1 MAQPPPEDLPV
12 LTEPADGVPDV
23 VDTAEGRRATLAALA
38 AGSGPIA
45 VDVERAQ
52 SYRYYAKAYL
62 VQLRRPGSGTFLI
75 DPIAFETPDAEVAH
89 FAALRDLIADEEWIL
104 HAATQD
110 LPNLVELG
118 LRPTRL
124 FDTELAGR
132 LLGLPK
138 VSLGAMAERYC
149 GVRLLK
155 EHSAVDWSRR
165 PIPRDWLVYAA
176 LDVEL
181 LHELREKLTVELRQA
196 GKLDMARQEFDYL
209 CRWAL
214 EPHAERPDRW
224 RRVSGSHQVRTP
236 RGLAVVRELWL
247 ARDEVAHRTNQAPG
261 RVLPDAAISTLAA
274 MITKRHPAVPNAR
287 EMGQVEG
294 FRRRQARQYQ
304 SIWLNV
310 LDRVAAMTSAELPPL
325 RLTGNGIPM
334 PRNWQRANPDA
345 WERWSKVRPA
355 VVALAEELQLPVE
368 NLIAPDALRQLLWQP
383 PSPLSVEAI
392 DEQLAGL
399 GVRPWQRE
407 LVAALVV
414 ELLG

>member
-1 MAQPPPEDLPV
+1 MR
-12 LTEPADGVPDV
+12 
-23 VDTAEGRRATLAALA
+23 TA
-38 AGSGPIA
+38 
-45 VDVERAQ
+45 
-52 SYRYYAKAYL
+52 
-62 VQLRRPGSGTFLI
+62 
-75 DPIAFETPDAEVAH
+75 
-89 FAALRDLIADEEWIL
+89 
-104 HAATQD
+104 
-110 LPNLVELG
+110 
-118 LRPTRL
+118 
-124 FDTELAGR
+124 
-132 LLGLPK
+132 
-138 VSLGAMAERYC
+138 
-149 GVRLLK
+149 
-155 EHSAVDWSRR
+155 
-165 PIPRDWLVYAA
+165 
-176 LDVEL
+176 
-181 LHELREKLTVELRQA
+181 
-196 GKLDMARQEFDYL
+196 
-209 CRWAL
+209 
-214 EPHAERPDRW
+214 
-224 RRVSGSHQVRTP
+224 

-383 PSPLSVEAI
+383 ASPLSVEAI

>member
-23 VDTAEGRRATLAALA
+23 VDTAEDAARRWPRWRRQWADR
-38 AGSGPIA
+38 GGC
-45 VDVERAQ
+45 RA
-52 SYRYYAKAYL
+52 RPELPHYAKAYL

-261 RVLPDAAISTLAA
+261 RVLP
-274 MITKRHPAVPNAR
+274 
-287 EMGQVEG
+287 
-294 FRRRQARQYQ
+294 
-304 SIWLNV
+304 
-310 LDRVAAMTSAELPPL
+310 
-325 RLTGNGIPM
+325 M
-334 PRNWQRANPDA
+334 PR
-345 WERWSKVRPA
+345 S
-355 VVALAEELQLPVE
+355 
-368 NLIAPDALRQLLWQP
+368 APWPR
-383 PSPLSVEAI
+383 
-392 DEQLAGL
+392 
-399 GVRPWQRE
+399 
-407 LVAALVV
+407 
-414 ELLG
+414 